1 VEFSS
6 RHLSCGCREQFLYIA
21 YRGRRYERIHTF
33 SDFQLFSVDS
43 AQADKQPAN
52 KVLPFDAARW
62 TPPSDTQ
69 ERLLRSLA
77 RAQSH

>member
-1 VEFSS
+1 VVA
-6 RHLSCGCREQFLYIA
+6 GEQFPLHCLS
-21 YRGRRYERIHTF
+21 GRRYERIHTF

-52 KVLPFDAARW
+52 KVFPFDAARW
-62 TPPSDTQ
+62 TPNSDAQ
-69 ERLLRSLA
+69 QRILSSAA